1 MDPMGRYL
9 ILYLSFQDRT
19 YWIWNIYAP
28 TQQYELKQISTLNKV
43 EEILSHGSGETI
55 LLGGDFNIQLDP
67 GLNRPQT

>member
-1 MDPMGRYL
+1 M
-9 ILYLSFQDRT
+9 
-19 YWIWNIYAP
+19 YWIGNIYAP

-67 GLNRPQT
+67 GLN